1 MSEEVSTGSLF
12 GRFFSPLWEDRA
24 LTEIVVVTT
33 AVFILSTIVHSPSI
47 SPNIYSDLVSFWGRT
62 EVADGLIPYVDFVF
76 EYPQL
81 CGLMTYVS
89 ASLGRAPEAY
99 YALMSFFLYL
109 FTMGSAVLTYL
120 LAKESGFDT
129 GRIYR
134 YFLLAPS
141 MIIYLVYNFDI
152 INAFFVLLALYTFQ
166 RGRTLLS
173 AASIGLG
180 VLSKLTPVLLIP
192 IFAQKVKTWR
202 RQLLFVVVAVAI
214 PVLVNAPLAAVSF
227 ENWWGGYQWH
237 MDWGLENSWLVFLFP
252 DPGSWDTAK
261 ILSQI
266 LMVLVVA
273 RVIVWKNDNLK
284 QKSFA
289 MLGGF
294 LLATYVYTPQMNLVL
309 LPLFVLSS
317 ESFLLFY
324 PWEIANAFI
333 ILSWFTVPTPPGPTA
348 AYTAPQLSAL
358 VRALLLVLI
367 LAQVTKVRG
376 RTILRWVTSKW

>member
-1 MSEEVSTGSLF
+1 MSEERSLGSI
-12 GRFFSPLWEDRA
+12 GRRLSADVGGDRV
-24 LTEIVVVTT
+24 LIEIIVVTT
-33 AVFILSTIVHSPSI
+33 AVFMLSAIIHSS
-47 SPNIYSDLVSFWGRT
+47 SAQPNIYSDIASFWGRR
-62 EVADGLIPYVDFVF
+62 EVAEGLIPYVDFVF

-81 CGLMTYVS
+81 CGLITYVS
-89 ASLGRAPEAY
+89 ASIGGTPQAY
-99 YALMSFFLYL
+99 FTMMSFFLYP
-109 FTMGSAVLTYL
+109 FTIGSAVLTYL
-120 LAKESGFDT
+120 LAKLNGFNT
-129 GRIYR
+129 GRVYR

-152 INAFFVLLALYTFQ
+152 INTFFVLLALYTFQ
-166 RGRTLLS
+166 RGKTLLS

-192 IFAQKVKTWR
+192 IFAQKLKSWR
-202 RQLLFVVVAVAI
+202 RQLAFVLVAVAI

-227 ENWWGGYQWH
+227 ENWWGGYKWH

-252 DPGSWDTAK
+252 DSGSWGTAK
-261 ILSQI
+261 LFSQI
-266 LMVLVVA
+266 LMLLVVV
-273 RVIVWKNDNLK
+273 RVIVWKNDDLI

-324 PWEIANAFI
+324 PWELANAFI

-348 AYTAPQLSAL
+348 AYTTPQWSAL
-358 VRALLLVLI
+358 VRAFLLLLI
-367 LAQVTKVRG
+367 LVQVTKVRG
-376 RTILRWVTSKW
+376 RTLLSWVTSKW